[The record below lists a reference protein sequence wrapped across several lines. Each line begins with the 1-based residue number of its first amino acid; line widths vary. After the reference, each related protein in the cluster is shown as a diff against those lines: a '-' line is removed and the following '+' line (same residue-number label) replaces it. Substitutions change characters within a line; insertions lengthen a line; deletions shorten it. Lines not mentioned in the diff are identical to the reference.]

1 MQSIDR
7 HYNILDFALSS
18 LLRRKGKNLALLTIY
33 TLIVA
38 LIASLIFF
46 VQALKREATLLLQD
60 APDIVVQKLMAGRHD
75 LIGLNNI
82 SRIADIRGVSEVTPR
97 LWGYYYDPVFE
108 ANYTVMADSKR
119 APQEGMATVG
129 LGVAKNQRLQQ
140 GDIFTLTAADNT
152 PLLLN
157 LQQIIPFESELLA
170 ADMILLH
177 PDDFRKLFNFPANAA
192 TDLAVKVANPREM
205 VTVAGKIVE
214 VIPGSR
220 PIMKS
225 EIMRTYNAIFDWRG
239 GMMLLVLAAALLSFV
254 IFAWD
259 KATGLSA
266 EEKRETGIL
275 KSIGWETG
283 DILLLKFWE
292 GTAISLTA
300 FLAGVI
306 IAYVHVFFLSAPLF
320 AAALKGWAVLYPSFH
335 LKPYIDLY
343 QLSTLF
349 FMTVLPY
356 TASTIL
362 PSWLTASADADSAMR
377 S

>member
-1 MQSIDR
+1 MQSINR
-7 HYNILDFALSS
+7 YYNILDFAIAS

-46 VQALKREATLLLQD
+46 VQALKREAAALLQD
-60 APDIVVQKLMAGRHD
+60 APDIVVQRLMAGRQD
-75 LIGLNNI
+75 LIGLETI
-82 SRIADIRGVSEVTPR
+82 ARIAAIRGVSTVTPR
-97 LWGYYYDPVFE
+97 QWGYYYDPVFG
-108 ANYTVMADSKR
+108 ANYTIMADAKL
-119 APQEGMATVG
+119 APQAGMATVG
-129 LGVAKNQRLQQ
+129 LGVAKNQRLLP

-152 PLLLN
+152 PMLLN
-157 LQQIIPFESELLA
+157 LQQTLPVESELLA
-170 ADMILLH
+170 ADMILLN
-177 PDDFRKLFNFPANAA
+177 PADFGKLFAFPASAA
-192 TDLAVKVANPREM
+192 TDLAVTVANPRET
-205 VTVAGKIVE
+205 VTVANKIVE
-214 VIPGSR
+214 TVPGSR

-225 EIMRTYNAIFDWRG
+225 EIMRTYEAIFDWRG

-266 EEKRETGIL
+266 EERRETGIL

-300 FLAGVI
+300 FMTGVI
-306 IAYVHVFFLSAPLF
+306 IAYVHVFFFSAPLF
-320 AAALKGWAVLYPSFH
+320 AAALKGWAVLYPAFR
-335 LKPYIDLY
+335 LKPFIDPY

-349 FMTVLPY
+349 FLTVLPY
-356 TASTIL
+356 TAATIL
-362 PSWLTASADADSAMR
+362 PSWLAASADADSAMR